1 MPREEENYQLPPPPC
16 HFLYITHKNQTA
28 FTPSKQGTGV
38 TGPKSV
44 KTSPLKS
51 YAASER
57 GFEMSRLHSSPLY
70 ASLPLSS
77 SRLMLAQQPS

>member
-28 FTPSKQGTGV
+28 FTPKTRTGV
-38 TGPKSV
+38 TRPKSA

-70 ASLPLSS
+70 VSLPLSS
-77 SRLMLAQQPS
+77 SRPMLAQQPS